1 MGKQAPAQM
10 EDYDIMSQVI
20 KNFNKYRYLLG
31 ELAKKNIKLKY
42 RRSYLGILWT
52 LIEPLLVMIV
62 LSVVFG
68 PMLGRTGQDPA
79 FKGVPFPVYVL
90 TGRLLYSFFSSSTN
104 SAMRSI
110 RANGGMIKKVY
121 VPKYMY
127 PLSGILSN
135 FVIFVISLVV
145 LVCVMVFF
153 LVTGSYKA
161 PMNGYMLLSIVPLI
175 NLLMLAVGA
184 GLVLATLCV
193 FFRDI
198 EYLWSVMLMLIMYC
212 SAIFYFASRLGDTTR
227 KVVKLNP
234 LFGIIDNFRRSLF
247 GQPFDMTLLA
257 YTFGVSAVLIGIG
270 MFLFYRKQDTFILNI

>member
-1 MGKQAPAQM
+1 M
-10 EDYDIMSQVI
+10 EGSSHIMSQVV

-52 LIEPLLVMIV
+52 LIEPLLTMIV

-68 PMLGRTGQDPA
+68 QLLGRNGQDPA
-79 FKGVPFPVYVL
+79 FIGVPFPVYVL

-104 SAMRSI
+104 SAMKSI

-135 FVIFVISLVV
+135 FVIFLISLVV
-145 LVCVMVFF
+145 LVGVMAYF
-153 LVTGSYKA
+153 LATGSYQA
-161 PMNGYMLLSIVPLI
+161 PMNANMFLAVVPLL
-175 NLLMLAVGA
+175 NLLLLAVGV
-184 GLVLATLCV
+184 GLILATLCV

-212 SAIFYFASRLGDTTR
+212 SAIFYFASRLKGMPAMLI
-227 KVVKLNP
+227 KLNP
-234 LFGIIDNFRRSLF
+234 LFGIINNFRRALF
-247 GQPFDMTLLA
+247 GQPMDMLLLA
-257 YTFGVSAVLIGIG
+257 YTMGVAVVALGIG
-270 MFLFYRKQDTFILNI
+270 MIMFYRKQDTFILNI